1 MKKRRK
7 AYRRKRRLKK
17 LFLILIFTVLTVS
30 GFHFVQKN
38 VIFPWSNSPTTEVSK
53 KEANTSGDWKIILV
67 NREYSVPKDY
77 TVELTELSNGKKVDS
92 RIYPALQQM
101 FDDARANGLALFVRE
116 AYRTH
121 AEQQQILDDKIQK
134 YEDQGYS
141 IQKATQLAEEY
152 VALPGTSEHELGLS
166 VDINAD
172 TSRCSADAVYD
183 WLDENAYQYGFIKRY
198 PADKTKIT
206 GINNEPWHYRYVG
219 TKAAKIMKEENLC
232 LEEYLNSY

>member
-1 MKKRRK
+1 MKKRRRT
-7 AYRRKRRLKK
+7 YRRKRRLKK
-17 LFLILIFTVLTVS
+17 MFLVLIFVVLIVS
-30 GFHFVQKN
+30 GFHFAQKKYL
-38 VIFPWSNSPTTEVSK
+38 FPWSDSPTTEAPK
-53 KEANTSGDWKIILV
+53 KVANTSGDWKLILV

-77 TVELTELSNGKKVDS
+77 EVELTELSNGKKVDS

-116 AYRTH
+116 AYRTRK
-121 AEQQQILDDKIQK
+121 EQQQILDDKIEK
-134 YEDQGYS
+134 YKKDGYS
-141 IQKATQLAEEY
+141 VQKATQLAEEY

-172 TSRCSADAVYD
+172 TTQCSADAVYN
-183 WLDENAYQYGFIKRY
+183 WLDENAYRYGFIKRY

-219 TKAAKIMKEENLC
+219 IEAAKRMKEENLC